1 MILILNL
8 LILNFNIIFDQDVK
22 DYRGFIIK
30 GDSCLAVEEYQCA
43 IQYYDSIDADL
54 MKFESDN
61 ERLKYQLNYSD
72 ALYITAEYPNA
83 LKQYE
88 VLKSIAIESQNKFYL
103 GKAQIGIAHSLWR
116 MTDNVRSIKEILQ
129 GIQIFEELQDTS
141 NLIEAS
147 NILAGIYVSIQK
159 YEDARSIYQKMLGY
173 AIQSNDSFN
182 IAANYE
188 YLGIVDCFQAKYQDA
203 IFNYQKALAINER
216 RDNTFKLS
224 ITLGNIAEPKMELG
238 QYQEALELLY
248 QAVKIQEKHQYK
260 SVLIYSY
267 YTLGEIHTLTQSYD
281 SGLYYYGKSLKMMDE
296 TTESREKE
304 KVYRLIAENYAKQD
318 LFEKAYEYHQLH
330 SSEKDSLIASERSRQ
345 LEEIKTRYEVERKN
359 KENEDLISQN
369 TKKQQE
375 LTAQKDIIQL
385 QYTVGVLIIIFLVI
399 SIFLAFRLYNARQTL
414 INANNSKD
422 KLFGIIAHDL
432 KGPIGNIGAMVN
444 LLKVEPD
451 EKRKSQYFNYLT
463 QSVQNISVL
472 TNQLLSWTF
481 SQKGDFIFNIEK
493 LTVRDV
499 ADKTIEIF
507 DYQLDEKDIKIVNEI
522 DKEFK
527 VLADE
532 NALLTIFRNLIS
544 NALKFTKKGG
554 EIKLNAIN
562 EGNYIKINI
571 SDSGVGMSSEV
582 IQKVL
587 MGKHVVSSIGTD
599 NEHGSGLGFSIVIEF
614 VKKMKGKIDIQSDGK
629 TGTTVILKLRKA

>member
-1 MILILNL
+1 MILLLNL
-8 LILNFNIIFDQDVK
+8 LILNINLIFDQDIK
-22 DYRGFIIK
+22 DYHDFIEK
-30 GDSCLAVEEYQCA
+30 GDSCFIAENYKCA
-43 IQYYDSIDADL
+43 IQNYSSFDASSIQ
-54 MKFESDN
+54 FNSEN

-88 VLKSIAIESQNKFYL
+88 VLKSIATESRNKFYL

-116 MTDNVRSIKEILQ
+116 MTDNVRSIKEILE

-159 YEDARSIYQKMLGY
+159 YKDARSIYQKMLGY

-203 IFNYQKALAINER
+203 IFNYQKALVINEKL
-216 RDNTFKLS
+216 DNTFKLS

-238 QYQEALELLY
+238 QYQEALDLLY

-281 SGLYYYGKSLKMMDE
+281 SGLFYYDKSLQMMDE
-296 TTESREKE
+296 TTETREKE

-318 LFEKAYEYHQLH
+318 LFEKAYKYHQLH

-385 QYTVGVLIIIFLVI
+385 QYTVGALIIIFLII
-399 SIFLAFRLYNARQTL
+399 SIFLAFRLYSAKQTL

-444 LLKVEPD
+444 LLKIEPD
-451 EKRKSQYFNYLT
+451 EKRKSQYLNYLT

-481 SQKGDFIFNIEK
+481 SQKGDFIFNIEQ
-493 LTVRDV
+493 LTVRNISE
-499 ADKTIEIF
+499 KTIEIF
-507 DYQLDEKDIKIVNEI
+507 AYQLDEKSIKIVNEI

-544 NALKFTKKGG
+544 NALKFTRKGG

-562 EGNYIKINI
+562 EGNYIIIKI
-571 SDSGVGMSSEV
+571 SDSGVGMSSKV

-587 MGKHVVSSIGTD
+587 KGKHVVSSIGTD
-599 NEHGSGLGFSIVIEF
+599 NERGSGLGFSIVIEF
-614 VKKMKGKIDIQSDGK
+614 VKKMKGKIDIESDGK

>member
-1 MILILNL
+1 VILLLNL
-8 LILNFNIIFDQDVK
+8 LILNINLIFDQDIK
-22 DYRGFIIK
+22 DYRDFIEK
-30 GDSCLAVEEYQCA
+30 GDSCFIAENYKCA
-43 IQYYDSIDADL
+43 IQNYSSFDASSIQ
-54 MKFESDN
+54 FNSEN

-88 VLKSIAIESQNKFYL
+88 VLKSIATESRNKFYL

-116 MTDNVRSIKEILQ
+116 MTDNVRSIKEILE

-159 YEDARSIYQKMLGY
+159 YKDARSIYQKMLGY

-203 IFNYQKALAINER
+203 IFNYQKALVINEKL
-216 RDNTFKLS
+216 DNTFKLS

-238 QYQEALELLY
+238 QYQEALDLLY

-281 SGLYYYGKSLKMMDE
+281 SGLFYYGKSLQMMDE
-296 TTESREKE
+296 TTETREKE

-318 LFEKAYEYHQLH
+318 LFEKAYKYHQLH

-375 LTAQKDIIQL
+375 LTAQQDIIQL
-385 QYTVGVLIIIFLVI
+385 QYTVGALIIIFLII
-399 SIFLAFRLYNARQTL
+399 SIFLAFRLYTAKQTL

-444 LLKVEPD
+444 LLKIEPD
-451 EKRKSQYFNYLT
+451 EKRKSQYLNYLT

-481 SQKGDFIFNIEK
+481 SQKGDFIFNIEQ
-493 LTVRDV
+493 LTVRNISE
-499 ADKTIEIF
+499 KTIEIF
-507 DYQLDEKDIKIVNEI
+507 AYQLDEKSIKIVNEI

-544 NALKFTKKGG
+544 NALKFTRKGG

-562 EGNYIKINI
+562 EGNYIIIKI
-571 SDSGVGMSSEV
+571 SDSGVGMSSKV

-587 MGKHVVSSIGTD
+587 KGKHVVSSIGTD
-599 NEHGSGLGFSIVIEF
+599 NERGSGLGFSIVIEF
-614 VKKMKGKIDIQSDGK
+614 VKKMKGKIDIESDGK

>member
-1 MILILNL
+1 MILLLNL
-8 LILNFNIIFDQDVK
+8 LILNINLIFDQGIKGYQD
-22 DYRGFIIK
+22 FIEK
-30 GDSCLAVEEYQCA
+30 GDSCFTAENYKCA
-43 IQYYDSIDADL
+43 IQNYSSFDASSVQFNS
-54 MKFESDN
+54 KVEK
-61 ERLKYQLNYSD
+61 LKYHLNYSD
-72 ALYITAEYPNA
+72 ALYITADYPNA

-88 VLKSIAIESQNKFYL
+88 VLKSVAIENQNKFYL

-116 MTDNVRSIKEILQ
+116 MTDNVRSINEILE
-129 GIQIFEELQDTS
+129 GIEIFEQLQDTS

-188 YLGIVDCFQAKYQDA
+188 YMGIVDCFQAKYQDA
-203 IFNYQKALAINER
+203 IFNYQKALAINEKL
-216 RDNTFKLS
+216 DNTFKLS
-224 ITLGNIAEPKMELG
+224 ITLGNIAEPKMLLG
-238 QYQEALELLY
+238 QYQEALDLLY

-260 SVLIYSY
+260 SVLIFSY

-281 SGLYYYGKSLKMMDE
+281 SGLFYYRKSLQMMDE
-296 TTESREKE
+296 TTETREKE
-304 KVYRLIAENYAKQD
+304 QVYRLIAENYAKQD
-318 LFEKAYEYHQLH
+318 LFEKAYKYHQLH
-330 SSEKDSLIASERSRQ
+330 SAEKDSLIASERSRQ

-359 KENEDLISQN
+359 KENADLISQN

-375 LTAQKDIIQL
+375 LSAQKDIIQL
-385 QYTVGVLIIIFLVI
+385 QYTVGALIITFLII
-399 SIFLAFRLYNARQTL
+399 SIFLAFRLYTAKQTL

-444 LLKVEPD
+444 LLKIEPD
-451 EKRKSQYFNYLT
+451 EKRKSQYLNYLT

-481 SQKGDFIFNIEK
+481 SQKGDFIFKIEK
-493 LTVRDV
+493 LGVREIS
-499 ADKTIEIF
+499 DKTIEIF
-507 DYQLDEKDIKIVNEI
+507 AYQLDEKNIKIVNEI
-522 DKEFK
+522 DKELK

-554 EIKLNAIN
+554 EIKINAIK
-562 EGNYIKINI
+562 EGNYININI
-571 SDSGVGMSSEV
+571 SDNGVGMSSKV
-582 IQKVL
+582 IQTVL
-587 MGKHVVSSIGTD
+587 KGKHVVSSIGTD
-599 NEHGSGLGFSIVIEF
+599 NERGSGLGFSIVIEF
-614 VKKMKGKIDIQSDGK
+614 VKKMKGKIDIESDGK
-629 TGTTVILKLRKA
+629 TGTTVLLKLKKA

>member
-1 MILILNL
+1 MILLLNL
-8 LILNFNIIFDQDVK
+8 LILNINLIFDQDIK
-22 DYRGFIIK
+22 DYRDFIEK
-30 GDSCLAVEEYQCA
+30 GDSCFIAENYKCA
-43 IQYYDSIDADL
+43 IQNYSSFDASSIQ
-54 MKFESDN
+54 FNSEN

-88 VLKSIAIESQNKFYL
+88 VLKSIATESRNKFYL

-116 MTDNVRSIKEILQ
+116 MTDNVRSIKEILE

-159 YEDARSIYQKMLGY
+159 YKDARSIYQKMLGY

-203 IFNYQKALAINER
+203 IFNYQKALVINEKL
-216 RDNTFKLS
+216 DNTFKLS

-238 QYQEALELLY
+238 QYQEALDLLY

-281 SGLYYYGKSLKMMDE
+281 SGLFYYGKSLQMMDE
-296 TTESREKE
+296 TTETREKE

-318 LFEKAYEYHQLH
+318 LFEKAYKYHQLH

-375 LTAQKDIIQL
+375 LTAQQDIIQL
-385 QYTVGVLIIIFLVI
+385 QYTVGALIIIFLII
-399 SIFLAFRLYNARQTL
+399 SIFLAFRLYTAKQTL

-444 LLKVEPD
+444 LLKIEPD
-451 EKRKSQYFNYLT
+451 EKRKSQYLNYLT

-481 SQKGDFIFNIEK
+481 SQKGDFIFNIEQ
-493 LTVRDV
+493 LTVRNISE
-499 ADKTIEIF
+499 KTIEIF
-507 DYQLDEKDIKIVNEI
+507 AYQLDEKSIKIVNEI

-544 NALKFTKKGG
+544 NALKFTRKGG

-562 EGNYIKINI
+562 EGNYIIIKI
-571 SDSGVGMSSEV
+571 SDSGVGMSSKV

-587 MGKHVVSSIGTD
+587 KGKHVVSSIGTD
-599 NEHGSGLGFSIVIEF
+599 NERGSGLGFSIVIEF
-614 VKKMKGKIDIQSDGK
+614 VKKMKGKIDIESDGK